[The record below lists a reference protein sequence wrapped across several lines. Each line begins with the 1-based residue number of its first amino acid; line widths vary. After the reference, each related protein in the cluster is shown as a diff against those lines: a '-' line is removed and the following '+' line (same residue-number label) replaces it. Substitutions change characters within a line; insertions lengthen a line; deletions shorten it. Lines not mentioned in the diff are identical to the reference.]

1 MASPKVV
8 VVDGLIA
15 AGKSALI
22 SKCLAPKLR
31 EKGYVVVEVLEPV
44 DLWKSSGLLQMFYD
58 DPSRYGFQFQA
69 FVFHTRVRA
78 CQNAVKEAQSQG
90 ITPDIYLLERSVFDD
105 RMFMLMLLESGKIQQ
120 HEYDTYMDLWT
131 MRRENMPFDIDLF
144 IYLKPSV
151 DETMKRLQ
159 IRNRSE
165 ESSVSREY
173 QEGLQRKHD
182 EFLNG
187 LYISG
192 LRNNIPDPTLEDIVG
207 TPILHFN
214 TNDNFIDDE
223 SVKEELTAA
232 LIREL
237 AGGAR
242 LNTDNGSSTSS
253 ACSIQ

>member
-15 AGKSALI
+15 AGKSTLI
-22 SKCLAPKLR
+22 SNCLAPKLR
-31 EKGYVVVEVLEPV
+31 EKGFVVVEVLEPV
-44 DLWKSSGLLQMFYD
+44 ELWKSSGLLQKFYD
-58 DPSRYGFQFQA
+58 DPSRYGFQFQT

-78 CQNAVKEAQSQG
+78 CQNAVKEAKAQG

-105 RMFMLMLLESGKIQQ
+105 RMFMLMLLESGNIQQ

-151 DETMKRLQ
+151 DETMKRLHV
-159 IRNRSE
+159 RNRSE
-165 ESSVSREY
+165 ESGVSREY

-192 LRNNIPDPTLEDIVG
+192 LRNGIPDPTLEDIVG

-223 SVKEELTAA
+223 GVKEELTMA

-237 AGGAR
+237 GKEECMSAPTNA
-242 LNTDNGSSTSS
+242 TSST
-253 ACSIQ
+253 CVIE